1 MKTEIIDWAD
11 VEPAAE
17 MPMVHWLAMMTMAQR
32 EADLL
37 PPHIGED
44 LADRTSRADRFCMS
58 LDVKLSRDRLG
69 QTASAAPGAVM
80 KRPRE
85 GRPGRQKLSDLVDR
99 GTPETRRK
107 LRADEMAKL
116 HRQGAVDDVHMTA
129 ADQIAQVREALG
141 RGLTPGAA
149 PISTRVQGGVAWR
162 DPISRMTQ
170 SEQAWWRLR
179 YRPWL
184 IDLIADPIT
193 RETKT
198 KRQKFY
204 CAVGLTMAVV
214 CENWTI
220 QEAEQYCGLPTRK
233 GMGRVILRIALDRYA
248 LMAGMRSG
256 ERMAETRAFENAA

>member
-1 MKTEIIDWAD
+1 
-11 VEPAAE
+11 
-17 MPMVHWLAMMTMAQR
+17 
-32 EADLL
+32 
-37 PPHIGED
+37 
-44 LADRTSRADRFCMS
+44 
-58 LDVKLSRDRLG
+58 
-69 QTASAAPGAVM
+69 
-80 KRPRE
+80 
-85 GRPGRQKLSDLVDR
+85 
-99 GTPETRRK
+99 
-107 LRADEMAKL
+107 
-116 HRQGAVDDVHMTA
+116 MTA

-149 PISTRVQGGVAWR
+149 PISTRVQGGTAWR

-184 IDLIADPIT
+184 VDLIADPVT

-220 QEAEQYCGLPTRK
+220 QEAEEYCGLPRK
-233 GMGRVILRIALDRYA
+233 MGFGRVILRIALDRYA
-248 LMAGMRSG
+248 LIAGMRAG
-256 ERMAETRAFENAA
+256 ERMAETRAFEKAA